1 MSSTT
6 FQIGEHAYDV
16 TLHATRDGL
25 KIVRALGRVLAG
37 PLGAAVETAAK
48 GAGGAA
54 GLLSAI
60 GEGRWSDLNID
71 LSDVGDKIGDAIERL
86 PEDIERQILA
96 HTLRD
101 GKPLVAKDQ
110 YTATFDAAYQG
121 NYGELLEALM
131 RVVKLN
137 GFIPGLS

>member
-1 MSSTT
+1 MSSAT

-48 GAGGAA
+48 GVGGAA
-54 GLLSAI
+54 GLLSAV
-60 GEGRWSDLNID
+60 GEGRWAELNID

-86 PEDIERQILA
+86 PEDIERQVLA

-101 GKPLVAKDQ
+101 GKPLVAGGQ